1 MLTTYLP
8 EDMLQQ
14 IISFVSLHELVSLA
28 KSTPH
33 ILQLKY
39 GTLEF
44 IMQKSFK
51 EFLIKKPKHSFPS
64 ETLQRCKFIVINK
77 FEFTNKQMLS
87 IKESS
92 ILHSYLKQTILLWGF

>member
-14 IISFVSLHELVSLA
+14 IISFVSLDELVSLA

-39 GTLEF
+39 GTIEF
-44 IMQKSFK
+44 IIQKSLK
-51 EFLIKKPKHSFPS
+51 EFLIRKPKHSFPS
-64 ETLQRCKFIVINK
+64 ETLQRCYFIVFNK
-77 FEFTNKQMLS
+77 FEFINKKTNIIDYEDK
-87 IKESS
+87 
-92 ILHSYLKQTILLWGF
+92 LWF